1 MGFEPTIF
9 GSGNRRLVHL
19 ATGTPSQARDPGF
32 TNIAESRFKH
42 VRFPRQSRQA
52 DIAQLG
58 ERQTEDL
65 KVAGSIPA
73 VGILFFCLCLH
84 FIFADSVWP
93 YVDSRRACWLLW
105 SAIPWQLGRVVKA
118 ID

>member
-84 FIFADSVWP
+84 FYF
-93 YVDSRRACWLLW
+93 C
-105 SAIPWQLGRVVKA
+105 
-118 ID
+118 

>member
-65 KVAGSIPA
+65 KVPGSIP
-73 VGILFFCLCLH
+73 GRGTF
-84 FIFADSVWP
+84 FIFLVANII
-93 YVDSRRACWLLW
+93 RL
-105 SAIPWQLGRVVKA
+105 
-118 ID
+118 